1 MNYQPPAEGE
11 SVDEIA
17 SLRLED
23 MLKNGDT
30 VTVTVSVKDIL
41 DYYEANKL
49 KIGM

>member
-30 VTVTVSVKDIL
+30 VTVSVKDNEL
-41 DYYEANKL
+41 EV
-49 KIGM
+49 GM